1 MNKADFRFSTPLR
14 VRWSE
19 ADPQGIV
26 FNGHYLN
33 YADVGVTEYYR
44 ALRAAAGAQ
53 PGEGPNGSE
62 FFAAR
67 TLLDYKSPAMFD
79 DMLDVHLRVSRFGN
93 ASMSFVVGIYRED
106 TLLVTGEIVYV
117 HADQQTRRPT
127 PIPET
132 FKIAVRAFEVTAPE
146 ETSPALQG

>member
-1 MNKADFRFSTPLR
+1 MDKADFRFSTPLR

-44 ALRAAAGAQ
+44 ALRAAAGVQ
-53 PGEGPNGSE
+53 PGEGLDGSE
-62 FFAAR
+62 FFAVR
-67 TLLDYKSPAMFD
+67 TVLDYKASALFD
-79 DMLDVHLRVSRFGN
+79 DLLDIHLRVARFGN
-93 ASMSFVVGIYRED
+93 SSMRFVVGIYRED
-106 TLLVTGEIVYV
+106 TLLVSGEIVYV

-127 PIPET
+127 PIPEA
-132 FKIAVRAFEVTAPE
+132 FKRAVRGFESCAPE
-146 ETSPALQG
+146 EPTAAIQG

>member
-1 MNKADFRFSTPLR
+1 MNKTDFRFSTPLR

-44 ALRAAAGAQ
+44 ELRADAGVQ
-53 PGEGPNGSE
+53 PGEGLDGSE

-67 TLLDYKSPAMFD
+67 TLLDYKASALFD
-79 DMLDVHLRVSRFGN
+79 DLLDIRLRIARFGN
-93 ASMSFVVGIYRED
+93 TSMNFVVGIYRGD
-106 TLLVTGEIVYV
+106 TLLVSGEIVYV
-117 HADQQTRRPT
+117 HANQQTRRPE
-127 PIPET
+127 PIPES
-132 FKIAVRAFEVTAPE
+132 FKAAVRRFETRPPE
-146 ETSPALQG
+146 EAGAAVQG

>member
-1 MNKADFRFSTPLR
+1 MNKTDFRFSTPLR

-44 ALRAAAGAQ
+44 ELRADAGVQ
-53 PGEGPNGSE
+53 PGEGLDGSE

-67 TLLDYKSPAMFD
+67 TLLDYKASALFD
-79 DMLDVHLRVSRFGN
+79 DLLDIRLRIARFGN
-93 ASMSFVVGIYRED
+93 TSMSFVVGIYRGD
-106 TLLVTGEIVYV
+106 TLLVSGEIVYV
-117 HADQQTRRPT
+117 HANQQTRRPE
-127 PIPET
+127 PIPES
-132 FKIAVRAFEVTAPE
+132 FKAAVRRFETRAPE
-146 ETSPALQG
+146 EASAAVQG